1 MTEAKA
7 RKRAVRTRM
16 AKTGERYTTARS
28 RLLAKRSLPPKPPTG
43 RQLPPRVAEPTV
55 SDEAVKKATGCD
67 WDRWFWALDAANATS
82 KSHREIA
89 AYISG
94 QYGIGGWWAQ
104 TVTLGYERA
113 RGMRAPHQR
122 SGGGGYSVSVS
133 KTFPVDANRLF
144 RAFTESRERGRWLE
158 PGTLRTRTSQPGRT
172 ARFDVRDGA
181 RLHAYFT
188 PKSETRASVHLD
200 VEKLPDAGA
209 VEEARAFW
217 KERLARLGDAISS

>member
-28 RLLAKRSLPPKPPTG
+28 QVLAKRSLPPPKPAG
-43 RQLPPRVAEPTV
+43 RRLPPRVAEPTV

-89 AYISG
+89 AYISEQWG
-94 QYGIGGWWAQ
+94 VGGWWAQ

-122 SGGGGYSVSVS
+122 SGGGGYDVSVS
-133 KTFPVDANRLF
+133 KTFPVDADGLF
-144 RAFTESRERGRWLE
+144 RAFTDPRERSRWLE

-172 ARFDVRDGA
+172 ARFDISGGG
-181 RLHAYFT
+181 RLHVYLT
-188 PKSETRASVHLD
+188 PKGAARASVSLQ
-200 VEKLPDAGA
+200 VEKLPDADA

-217 KERLARLGDAISS
+217 KERLARLGDTISS

>member
-1 MTEAKA
+1 MTEDKA
-7 RKRAVRTRM
+7 RKRATRTRM

-28 RLLAKRSLPPKPPTG
+28 RLLAQRSLPPKPPG
-43 RQLPPRVAEPTV
+43 RRLPPRVAEPTV

-89 AYISG
+89 AYLFEQWG
-94 QYGIGGWWAQ
+94 VGGWWAQ

-122 SGGGGYSVSVS
+122 PDGFTVSVS
-133 KTFPVDANRLF
+133 KTFPVGADRLF
-144 RAFTESRERGRWLE
+144 RAFTGSRERSRWLE

-172 ARFDVRDGA
+172 ARFDVQDGA

-188 PKSETRASVHLD
+188 PKDEARTSVSLQ
-200 VEKLPDAGA
+200 VEKLPDPDA

-217 KERLARLGDAISS
+217 KERLARLGDTISS

>member
-28 RLLAKRSLPPKPPTG
+28 QLLAKRSLPSKPPG

-89 AYISG
+89 AYISEQWG
-94 QYGIGGWWAQ
+94 VDGWWAQ

-122 SGGGGYSVSVS
+122 PDGFNVSVS
-133 KTFPVDANRLF
+133 KTFPVDADGLF
-144 RAFTESRERGRWLE
+144 RAFTDPRERSWWLE

-188 PKSETRASVHLD
+188 PKGAAKAAVHLD
-200 VEKLPDAGA
+200 VERLPDADA

-217 KERLARLGDAISS
+217 KERLARLGDTISS